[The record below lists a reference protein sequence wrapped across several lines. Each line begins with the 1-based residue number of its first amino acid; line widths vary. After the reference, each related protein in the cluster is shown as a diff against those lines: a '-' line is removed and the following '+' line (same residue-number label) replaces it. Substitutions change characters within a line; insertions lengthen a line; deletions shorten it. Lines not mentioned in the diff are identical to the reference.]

1 MSDFDFLNVIALIWF
16 LLLWGGYTWF
26 ADWYGQKTDC
36 LASEL
41 HRYRLA
47 WMRNLLMREMR
58 VPDTTIIANLE
69 RNVSFFASSCMLII
83 AGLLTVTASTD
94 RALEIVSALPW
105 VQTSSTLAW
114 ELRLLSLV
122 VLFVFAFF
130 KFTWALRQ
138 VGFCSVLVGSAPLP
152 SQSYSD
158 EELEQYARGAADV
171 LSLAGQ
177 QFNHGLRSFY
187 FGLAMLA
194 WFINP
199 WLFML
204 ASFWVVVVL
213 YFREFRSEALKA
225 LVKADIVREGFK

>member
-1 MSDFDFLNVIALIWF
+1 
-16 LLLWGGYTWF
+16 
-26 ADWYGQKTDC
+26 
-36 LASEL
+36 
-41 HRYRLA
+41 
-47 WMRNLLMREMR
+47 
-58 VPDTTIIANLE
+58 
-69 RNVSFFASSCMLII
+69 
-83 AGLLTVTASTD
+83 
-94 RALEIVSALPW
+94 
-105 VQTSSTLAW
+105 
-114 ELRLLSLV
+114 

>member
-1 MSDFDFLNVIALIWF
+1 
-16 LLLWGGYTWF
+16 
-26 ADWYGQKTDC
+26 
-36 LASEL
+36 
-41 HRYRLA
+41 
-47 WMRNLLMREMR
+47 
-58 VPDTTIIANLE
+58 
-69 RNVSFFASSCMLII
+69 MLII

-94 RALEIVSALPW
+94 RALEIASALPW
-105 VQTSSTLAW
+105 VQSSSILAW

-152 SQSYSD
+152 SQHYSD
-158 EELEQYARGAADV
+158 EELEQYAQGAADV

-204 ASFWVVVVL
+204 ASLWVVVVL
-213 YFREFRSEALKA
+213 YLREFKSEALKA